1 MKSAHD
7 ETNAILQDFMTTKKR
22 MDALNQENHRI
33 DAAIECL
40 LSLIITGIIFTGLG
54 LLYWSQENDGTDTGV
69 GCIEDCLEPERK

>member
-7 ETNAILQDFMTTKKR
+7 KTTAILQDFMTTKKR
-22 MDALNQENHRI
+22 MDALNHENHRI

-54 LLYWSQENDGTDTGV
+54 LLYWSQENVTVEPDCAQI
-69 GCIEDCLEPERK
+69 CIELERE